1 VTLDSVD
8 LLDVRITSATATDVL
23 AQIERRMGSSADP
36 LFVAFANANTLNLA
50 STNADYRAAL
60 GRADLVLNDGIGVAL
75 AARMLNR
82 RFPENLNGTDFL
94 PRLLTLAA
102 DRGWRLFLLGGEAG
116 TAKAAADNLRGR
128 IPNLQVVGAD
138 HGYLTPKSDREV
150 VSRIRAGDAQVVL
163 VGMGNPAQ
171 EYWLAANLGAT
182 GAQIGIG
189 VGAFLDFA
197 AGRVARA
204 PGWLRRAR
212 LEWVW
217 RMVIEPRRLWRRY
230 LVGNPLF
237 LYRAARYT
245 RRMRY
250 QGGAA

>member
-1 VTLDSVD
+1 VALDSVD
-8 LLDVRITSATATDVL
+8 ILGVGITSAPAADVL
-23 AQIERRMGSSADP
+23 ADIDRHVSSGDP
-36 LFVAFANANTLNLA
+36 LFIAFANANTLNLA
-50 STNADYRAAL
+50 SLSTYYRAVL
-60 GRADLVLNDGIGVAL
+60 NRAGLILNDGVGVAL
-75 AARMLNR
+75 AARMKGR
-82 RFPENLNGTDFL
+82 RFPENLNGTDFT
-94 PRLLTLAA
+94 PRLLALAA
-102 DRGWRLFLLGGEAG
+102 ARGWNVYLLGGTDG
-116 TAKAAADNLRGR
+116 TASEAAANLCRQ
-128 IPNLQVVGAD
+128 IPNLRVVGTH
-138 HGYLTPKSDREV
+138 HGYVSTDKTTEVIDGIRAAKSDV
-150 VSRIRAGDAQVVL
+150 VV

-217 RMVIEPRRLWRRY
+217 RLGIEPRRLWRRY